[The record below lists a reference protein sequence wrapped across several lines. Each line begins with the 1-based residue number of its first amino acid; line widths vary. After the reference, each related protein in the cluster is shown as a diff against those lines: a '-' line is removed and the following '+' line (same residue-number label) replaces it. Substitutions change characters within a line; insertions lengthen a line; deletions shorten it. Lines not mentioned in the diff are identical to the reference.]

1 MSHQN
6 YLARY
11 VEFLKQKA
19 KAQGPDFHEVW
30 PPVALPQSGNAAPMN
45 SSEKLPWWSLKRG
58 KHLKKVREERDR
70 RQQDIL
76 RIPQK
81 DRQP

>member
-11 VEFLKQKA
+11 VEFLKKKA
-19 KAQGPDFHEVW
+19 KAKGYDFHEIW
-30 PPVALPQSGNAAPMN
+30 PPVVRPQSGDQAPSN
-45 SSEKLPWWSLKRG
+45 SSEKLPWWSLARR

-70 RQQDIL
+70 RQQEIL
-76 RIPQK
+76 RL
-81 DRQP
+81 RS